1 MAGKTEYKNQWQREN
16 VDRINLTVP
25 KGRKEEIKAHAEATG
40 ESTNG
45 FICRAISETMERDK
59 AARGVS
65 GRRETGEGGGTP

>member
-25 KGRKEEIKAHAEATG
+25 KGRKEEIKAHAEAVG

-45 FICRAISETMERDK
+45 FINRAISETMERDN
-59 AARGVS
+59 AARGATES
-65 GRRETGEGGGTP
+65 PKTGKGGGTP